1 MVGVDLTGLVTACHG
16 YEAVAVVKVG
26 RKNFLEAFRQF
37 EIFLTGF
44 RRRGKSC
51 GDDY

>member
-1 MVGVDLTGLVTACHG
+1 MVSVDLTGLVIACHRYG
-16 YEAVAVVKVG
+16 AVAVVKAS
-26 RKNFLEAFRQF
+26 RKSFLEAFRQF

-44 RRRGKSC
+44 RRGKSC